1 VGSYERHGYGR
12 PERHHNNAPANS
24 LLPAVVESGRGSP
37 VLLGVIYLE
46 VARRVGLRMHGAPL
60 SEGACRPT
68 ERELERG
75 RERERERE
83 KERGRERERER
94 ARETETKRE
103 GERERESARERQR
116 DRERKRETERE
127 RARERGEREARPCCW
142 A

>member
-1 VGSYERHGYGR
+1 MGSYERHGYGR

-75 RERERERE
+75 GERERE